1 MEVVSPPLFGRV
13 NQGAKR
19 RFVSPSANCSTS
31 AVATA
36 NNTADDFDMMADDC
50 SSSYGF
56 QATKRRKRFSND
68 GIAGGGGENNNNFT
82 FHQSKENWS
91 LSPFVQATSSSRP
104 LHGGAGNYFFV
115 ECCYNIDWPCVCF
128 ISIALLN
135 HNILLQLIYSNVNL
149 QQT

>member
-19 RFVSPSANCSTS
+19 RFGSPTANCSTS

-36 NNTADDFDMMADDC
+36 SNNTADDFDMMDDC

-68 GIAGGGGENNNNFT
+68 GGVGGGGENNNNFT

-91 LSPFVQATSSSRP
+91 LSPFVQATSRSP
-104 LHGGAGNYFFV
+104 LHGGGGGGAGKLFL
-115 ECCYNIDWPCVCF
+115 CCNVAIILTTSSF
-128 ISIALLN
+128 SFALLLRAKPYF
-135 HNILLQLIYSNVNL
+135 IAINL
-149 QQT
+149 

>member
-19 RFVSPSANCSTS
+19 RFGSPSANCSTS

-36 NNTADDFDMMADDC
+36 NNTADDFDMMDDC

-68 GIAGGGGENNNNFT
+68 GGVGGGGENNNNFA

-91 LSPFVQATSSSRP
+91 LSPFVQATSRSP
-104 LHGGAGNYFFV
+104 LHGGGGAGNYFFV
-115 ECCYNIDWPCVCF
+115 AMLLNIDYWPRF
-128 ISIALLN
+128 PLLYY
-135 HNILLQLIYSNVNL
+135 QLPC
-149 QQT
+149 

>member
-19 RFVSPSANCSTS
+19 RFGSPTANCSTS

-36 NNTADDFDMMADDC
+36 NNTADDFDMMDDC

-68 GIAGGGGENNNNFT
+68 GGVVGGENNNNFT

-91 LSPFVQATSSSRP
+91 LSPFVQATYSASRP
-104 LHGGAGNYFFV
+104 LHGGGGGAGNYFFV
-115 ECCYNIDWPCVCF
+115 
-128 ISIALLN
+128 AMLL
-135 HNILLQLIYSNVNL
+135 
-149 QQT
+149 